1 MLEEKSRDCFF
12 LLLNVG
18 SILLMELTA
27 MELKRLAF
35 EGERKIKRESEKLRL
50 LLGNNNRIIKK

>member
-1 MLEEKSRDCFF
+1 
-12 LLLNVG
+12 
-18 SILLMELTA
+18 

>member
-1 MLEEKSRDCFF
+1 
-12 LLLNVG
+12 
-18 SILLMELTA
+18 

-35 EGERKIKRESEKLRL
+35 EGERKRNKRESEKLRL